1 MREIEER
8 VALAAEA
15 AQLGAWEL
23 DTATNDV
30 WVSDKVR
37 ELFQLKPGEQVSYA
51 EFQER
56 VHPQDRAGRDAAI
69 QKAIET
75 RGGYEMEFR
84 VLLPD
89 GTVRWLAE
97 RARCVSDQ
105 DGNATRLLG
114 VSIDVT
120 KRKEAEELFRLA
132 TEASPSGTLLVDA
145 QGRIVLVNAHIEE
158 LFGYGRDELI
168 GQKVEL
174 LVPERF
180 ARDPA
185 QRVSFLTA
193 PQASALRCGAGVIW
207 PAQKRK

>member
-1 MREIEER
+1 
-8 VALAAEA
+8 
-15 AQLGAWEL
+15 
-23 DTATNDV
+23 
-30 WVSDKVR
+30 
-37 ELFQLKPGEQVSYA
+37 
-51 EFQER
+51 FQER
-56 VHPQDRAGRDAAI
+56 VHPQDRTGRDAAI

-97 RARCVSDQ
+97 RARCVGDQ

-114 VSIDVT
+114 VSIDAT

-132 TEASPSGTLLVDA
+132 PEASPSGCVLVDA
-145 QGRIVLVNAHIEE
+145 QGRIVLVNAHMEE

-180 ARDPA
+180 VRAPA
-185 QRVSFLTA
+185 KLASFLTA
-193 PQASALRCGAGVIW
+193 SHASAMGAGLELFGR
-207 PAQKRK
+207 RKNGSEFPVEIGLNPITTPRGTLVL